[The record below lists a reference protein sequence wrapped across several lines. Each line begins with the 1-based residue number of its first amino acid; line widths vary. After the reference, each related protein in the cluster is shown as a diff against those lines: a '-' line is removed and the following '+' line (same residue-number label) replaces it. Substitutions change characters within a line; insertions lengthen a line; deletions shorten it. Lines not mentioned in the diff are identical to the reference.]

1 MTKSEANKVYAINY
15 KSWSESVAKLLENS
29 GLAEL
34 LPDGKKILLKPN
46 LVTNDPPPITTPVDF
61 TRAVSD
67 FILSVK
73 PDAQIIIAEG
83 CGATEY
89 DTFTPFKELGYK
101 KLADEKGFELIDLNT
116 APLVKLSKP
125 ECKRWP
131 EFFMPQVIMESFLIS
146 LPVLKA
152 HSIADVTL
160 TMKNMMGAAPP
171 EHYNA
176 GSWQKSAFHSQMH
189 EAIFDMNRYRTP
201 DFTVLD
207 ATIGM
212 RDAHLWGPSCD
223 PEPRLLAASVDP
235 VAIDAFGTGVLKR
248 KWKQIGH
255 IKMADGVLGF
265 AEAEVVRL

>member
-1 MTKSEANKVYAINY
+1 MKDLKQHKVYAINFE
-15 KSWSESVAKLLENS
+15 SWTESVPKLLEASN
-29 GLAEL
+29 LADL

-61 TRAVSD
+61 VRAVAD
-67 FILSVK
+67 FILTEK
-73 PDAQIIIAEG
+73 PDAEIIIAEG

-89 DTFTPFKELGYK
+89 DTFTPFMELGYK
-101 KLADEKGFELIDLNT
+101 DLAKEKGFELIDLNT
-116 APLVKLSKP
+116 APLVKMSKP

-131 EFFMPQVIMESFLIS
+131 EFFMPKLIMESFLIS

-176 GSWQKSAFHSQMH
+176 GSWQKSAFHSQMQ

-207 ATIGM
+207 ATVGM
-212 RDAHLWGPSCD
+212 RDAHLWGPTCD
-223 PEPRLLAASVDP
+223 PAPQLLAASADP

-248 KWKQIGH
+248 EWKQIGH
-255 IKMADGVLGF
+255 IKMADGILGF
-265 AEAEVVRL
+265 ADAEIVRL